1 MSRSAQQMRR
11 TMNATILTERL
22 RGGPDPQNRTFPFPV
37 SSLGE
42 VQVYNNSVNA
52 AGETILFLGIVAD
65 EKFLW
70 IHVPS
75 GVGPG
80 AEGFEGKR
88 YPLGPAPG
96 HGVVIQCDL
105 NHENAEAVRKI
116 FPFTRPVVLGL
127 RPSIG
132 LGDRLGLANPG
143 HLRAVAGTGFRPVLA
158 QQSVRELE
166 RTMRETEDVMD
177 AATWAV
183 FQEGFR
189 EGFGADADHLKTPE
203 DIDRYARAGFTMYT
217 LDVGAHVVNE
227 AMHLPLQEVR
237 NRALQLPWAVLNDTL
252 EGLLGRYAGRQIMIA
267 SDMMLFPSE
276 EEVLRAAVKYGAGI
290 AQAVRLC
297 RHLKDRWSGLAHE
310 IELSVDE
317 TDSPTTPLE
326 HLIVAAELK
335 RLGVTLVSLAP
346 RFIGDF
352 EKGIEYRGDLEA
364 FRREFLKH
372 AGIARRFGP
381 YKISIPSGSD
391 KFDVYKVIGSLGV
404 SAVHVKTAGTSWLEA
419 LRAVAVADPLLF
431 QEILECARASYDNDR
446 RSYHV
451 SAKVELLR
459 PTKSY
464 TALDLRALLDDAN
477 ARQILHVTFGSI
489 LTATDERG
497 VPLFKN
503 RILECLR
510 KNEGTHY
517 DVLSR
522 HVARHLAPLL
532 GLRQE
537 EAVQKPAP

>member
-1 MSRSAQQMRR
+1 
-11 TMNATILTERL
+11 MNSTILTERL
-22 RGGPDPQNRTFPFPV
+22 RGGFDPQNRTFPFPV

-42 VQVYNNSVNA
+42 VQVYNNSLNA
-52 AGETILFLGIVAD
+52 AGESMLFLGMAAGD
-65 EKFLW
+65 KFLW
-70 IHVPS
+70 VHTPAGAVP
-75 GVGPG
+75 GV
-80 AEGFEGKR
+80 EGFEGR
-88 YPLGPAPG
+88 SYPLGPAPG
-96 HGVVIQCDL
+96 SGAVMQCELRHD
-105 NHENAEAVRKI
+105 NAEAIRRI
-116 FPFTRPVVLGL
+116 LPFTRPVVLGL

-189 EGFGADADHLKTPE
+189 DGFGADADHLKTPE

-227 AMHLPLQEVR
+227 AMHFPIQEVR
-237 NRALQLPWAVLNDTL
+237 NRAQLLPWAVLNDSL
-252 EGLLGRYAGRQIMIA
+252 EGVLGRYAGRQIMIE
-267 SDMMLFPSE
+267 SDMVLSPSE
-276 EEVLRAAVKYGAGI
+276 EEVLRAVVKYGAGI

-326 HLIVAAELK
+326 HLIVAGELK
-335 RLGVTLVSLAP
+335 RLGVVLVSLAP

-352 EKGIEYRGDLEA
+352 EKGIEYKGDLEA

-372 AGIARRFGP
+372 AAIARRFGP
-381 YKISIPSGSD
+381 YKISIHSGSD

-419 LRAVAVADPLLF
+419 LRAIAVADPELF
-431 QEILECARASYDNDR
+431 REILDRARLSYDNDR

-464 TALDLRALLDDAN
+464 TSHDLRALLDDAN

-489 LTATDERG
+489 LTATDEQG
-497 VPLFKN
+497 VPLFKD

-517 DVLSR
+517 GVLSR
-522 HVARHLAPLL
+522 HISRHLAPLL
-532 GLRQE
+532 GHRQE
-537 EAVQKPAP
+537 EVDLKSTA

>member
-203 DIDRYARAGFTMYT
+203 DAPPAPGSAEPCT
-217 LDVGAHVVNE
+217 A
-227 AMHLPLQEVR
+227 AP
-237 NRALQLPWAVLNDTL
+237 
-252 EGLLGRYAGRQIMIA
+252 LGR
-267 SDMMLFPSE
+267 SE
-276 EEVLRAAVKYGAGI
+276 
-290 AQAVRLC
+290 
-297 RHLKDRWSGLAHE
+297 
-310 IELSVDE
+310 
-317 TDSPTTPLE
+317 
-326 HLIVAAELK
+326 
-335 RLGVTLVSLAP
+335 
-346 RFIGDF
+346 
-352 EKGIEYRGDLEA
+352 
-364 FRREFLKH
+364 
-372 AGIARRFGP
+372 
-381 YKISIPSGSD
+381 
-391 KFDVYKVIGSLGV
+391 
-404 SAVHVKTAGTSWLEA
+404 
-419 LRAVAVADPLLF
+419 
-431 QEILECARASYDNDR
+431 
-446 RSYHV
+446 
-451 SAKVELLR
+451 
-459 PTKSY
+459 
-464 TALDLRALLDDAN
+464 
-477 ARQILHVTFGSI
+477 
-489 LTATDERG
+489 
-497 VPLFKN
+497 
-503 RILECLR
+503 
-510 KNEGTHY
+510 
-517 DVLSR
+517 
-522 HVARHLAPLL
+522 
-532 GLRQE
+532 
-537 EAVQKPAP
+537 